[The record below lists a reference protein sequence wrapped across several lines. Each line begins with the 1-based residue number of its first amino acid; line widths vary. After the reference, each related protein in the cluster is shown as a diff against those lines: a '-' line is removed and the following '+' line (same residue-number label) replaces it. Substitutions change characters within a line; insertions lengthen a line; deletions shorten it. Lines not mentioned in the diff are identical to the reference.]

1 MGRAESG
8 IPRPPGLG
16 TLTMTA
22 MSVLGL
28 LAMRYDVPATLS
40 GMTAPD
46 EMLTGLLLMGLMVVA
61 GASWWYRTMRV
72 LEQQR
77 WSWRCVDSPLVVLT
91 GAAVYLLIPPGRQR
105 THGATYEDMLA
116 AAMNLV

>member
-1 MGRAESG
+1 
-8 IPRPPGLG
+8 
-16 TLTMTA
+16 MTA

-28 LAMRYDVPATLS
+28 LAMRYNVPATLS

-46 EMLTGLLLMGLMVVA
+46 ELVTDLLLMGLLVVA
-61 GASWWYRTMRV
+61 GASWWYRTLRV

-77 WSWRCVDSPLVVLT
+77 WSWRCVDSPLVVLS
-91 GAAVYLLIPPGRQR
+91 GAAVYLLIPPGTQR
-105 THGATYEDMLA
+105 AQGGSYQDMLA